1 MDTKIWGPHAWNF
14 LHSVALAYPEKP
26 SMADRNAYY
35 RFFQDLGAVLPC
47 HYCKLHYSEHFVS
60 SELTA
65 ALESRQMLFEW
76 TVNLH
81 NKVNKALHKPTL
93 SVKEALQELQ
103 AQYSET
109 QWNISFKPSVA
120 ALGIGACIV
129 MALTVYIVCQG
140 QKKKGFILPQDE
152 A

>member
-35 RFFQDLGAVLPC
+35 RFFQDLGSVLPC
-47 HYCKLHYSEHFVS
+47 HYCKLHYSEHFVA

-65 ALESRQMLFEW
+65 ALESRQLLFEW
-76 TVNLH
+76 TVHLH
-81 NKVNKALHKPTL
+81 NKVNKALRKPTL

-109 QWNISFKPSVA
+109 TWELPFKPTVA
-120 ALGIGACIV
+120 GGAIAVCLI
-129 MALTVYIVCQG
+129 MGATVYLLCTS
-140 QKKKGFILPQDE
+140 QKKKSWVLPDE
-152 A
+152 KL